1 MTDNRL
7 LRLQKMAQ
15 RFNAIGA
22 VSDETVRNI
31 EARVQERE
39 KNGRSE
45 QAKIMDGERI
55 KMLRERLGLS
65 QADLAA
71 VVNMSTTSV
80 QKWERNAV
88 KPQGS
93 ALRMLEIIEQKGVA
107 SVIISP
113 LER

>member
-1 MTDNRL
+1 MTENRL

-15 RFNAIGA
+15 RFHEVGA
-22 VSDETVRNI
+22 VSDDTMRNI
-31 EARVQERE
+31 DARVQAQEQNTQRE
-39 KNGRSE
+39 QRE
-45 QAKIMDGERI
+45 QMDGARI
-55 KMLRERLGLS
+55 KMLRKRLGLS

-107 SVIISP
+107 SLIISP
-113 LER
+113 RN

>member
-15 RFNAIGA
+15 RFNEIGA
-22 VSDETVRNI
+22 VSDDTVRNI
-31 EARVQERE
+31 ATRVQAQEQHAQRE
-39 KNGRSE
+39 
-45 QAKIMDGERI
+45 QHDQMDGARI
-55 KMLRERLGLS
+55 KMLRRRLGLS

-88 KPQGS
+88 KPQEPRSECWKLSNRKGS
-93 ALRMLEIIEQKGVA
+93 LA
-107 SVIISP
+107 
-113 LER
+113 

>member
-15 RFNAIGA
+15 RFNEIGA
-22 VSDETVRNI
+22 VSDDTVRNI
-31 EARVQERE
+31 ATRVQARE
-39 KNGRSE
+39 QHAQRE
-45 QAKIMDGERI
+45 QHDQMDGARI
-55 KMLRERLGLS
+55 KMLRRRLGLS

-88 KPQGS
+88 KPQGA

-107 SVIISP
+107 SLIISP
-113 LER
+113 RN

>member
-15 RFNAIGA
+15 RFNEVGA
-22 VSDETVRNI
+22 VSDDTMRNI
-31 EARVQERE
+31 TARAQAQEQHARRE
-39 KNGRSE
+39 QHE
-45 QAKIMDGERI
+45 QMDGARI
-55 KMLRERLGLS
+55 KMLRRRLGLS

-88 KPQGS
+88 KPQGA

-107 SVIISP
+107 SLIISP
-113 LER
+113 RN

>member
-15 RFNAIGA
+15 RFNEIGA
-22 VSDETVRNI
+22 VSDDTMRSI
-31 EARVQERE
+31 DARVQAQEQNAQHEQRE
-39 KNGRSE
+39 
-45 QAKIMDGERI
+45 Q
-55 KMLRERLGLS
+55 RLGLS

-107 SVIISP
+107 SLIIP
-113 LER
+113 PRN

>member
-15 RFNAIGA
+15 RFNEIGA
-22 VSDETVRNI
+22 VSDDTVRNI
-31 EARVQERE
+31 ATRVQAQEQHAQRE
-39 KNGRSE
+39 
-45 QAKIMDGERI
+45 QHDQMDGARI
-55 KMLRERLGLS
+55 KMLRRRLGLS

-80 QKWERNAV
+80 QNAV
-88 KPQGS
+88 KPQGA

-107 SVIISP
+107 SLIISP
-113 LER
+113 RN

>member
-15 RFNAIGA
+15 RFNEIGA
-22 VSDETVRNI
+22 VSDDTMRSI
-31 EARVQERE
+31 DARVQAQEQNAQHEQRE
-39 KNGRSE
+39 
-45 QAKIMDGERI
+45 QMDGARI
-55 KMLRERLGLS
+55 KMLRKRLGLS

-107 SVIISP
+107 SLIIP
-113 LER
+113 PRN

>member
-1 MTDNRL
+1 MIDNRL

-15 RFNAIGA
+15 RFNEVGA
-22 VSDETVRNI
+22 VSDDTVRNI
-31 EARVQERE
+31 TARVQAQEQHARRE
-39 KNGRSE
+39 QHE
-45 QAKIMDGERI
+45 QMDGARI
-55 KMLRERLGLS
+55 KMLRRRLGLS

-88 KPQGS
+88 KPQGA

-107 SVIISP
+107 SLIISP
-113 LER
+113 RN

>member
-15 RFNAIGA
+15 RFNEIGA
-22 VSDETVRNI
+22 VSDDTVRNI
-31 EARVQERE
+31 ATRVQAQEQHAQRE
-39 KNGRSE
+39 
-45 QAKIMDGERI
+45 QHDQMDGARI
-55 KMLRERLGLS
+55 KMLRRRLGLS

-88 KPQGS
+88 KPQGA

-107 SVIISP
+107 SLIISP
-113 LER
+113 RN